1 MTAQDPKVT
10 VLDPIDGIRVVVR
23 EPSWACQNCGHEF
36 GTVLRMRG
44 RKNSLGLIRCEQC
57 GAQMRVLRH
66 EDWFDLIRQHRVSS
80 RNDAT

>member
-23 EPSWACQNCGHEF
+23 EPSWACRNCGHEF

-44 RKNSLGLIRCEQC
+44 WKNSEAINRLIAKWRSVQAILTK
-57 GAQMRVLRH
+57 GGRH
-66 EDWFDLIRQHRVSS
+66 GPS
-80 RNDAT
+80 